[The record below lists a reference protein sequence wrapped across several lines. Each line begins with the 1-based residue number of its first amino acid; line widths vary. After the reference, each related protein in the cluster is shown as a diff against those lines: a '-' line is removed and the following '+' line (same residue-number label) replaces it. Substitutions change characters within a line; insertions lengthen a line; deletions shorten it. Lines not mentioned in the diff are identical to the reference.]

1 VVHPLKQLIRI
12 SIRIFIYTYDRT
24 YDKMVD
30 KQKLTLSVDKTAV
43 TKAKEMGLNLSEITE
58 QILIGYTYENEKLDD
73 EILKQQYLELFKSML
88 PIMKKHNYRLKI
100 GETSFLVDNL
110 VAKMETFLQPTGF
123 IWNSWTDEETLDLSG
138 YNLTDLYSPKQITS
152 HFLEELSNIVNR
164 GKILSRELEM
174 AKRIVGVISEMM
186 LE

>member
-1 VVHPLKQLIRI
+1 MTVRMIE
-12 SIRIFIYTYDRT
+12 
-24 YDKMVD
+24 MVG

-58 QILIGYTYENEKLDD
+58 QILIGYTFEHENLDD
-73 EILKQQYLELFKSML
+73 EILKQKYLDLFRTML
-88 PIMKKHNYRLKI
+88 PIMKKYNYKLKI
-100 GETSFLVDNL
+100 GETRFMVDNNL
-110 VAKMETFLQPTGF
+110 AKMETFLMPTGF
-123 IWNSWTDEETLDLSG
+123 ILNTWTDEETLDLSG
-138 YNLTDLYSPKQITS
+138 YDLTDLYSPNQVMS

-164 GKILSRELEM
+164 GKIISRELEM